1 VNRKRISFWPQII
14 NRFTVGLL
22 LIGLLAV
29 SAIDISG
36 TSVKAAGKGTSF
48 TIFFHFTPEESRGI
62 VFRDLV
68 KQYNEKHAGQ
78 VEIKL
83 AYFADWQPLQE
94 KTRTMTA
101 SGNPP
106 DVFYFNY
113 NPNDLSYFKSG
124 QLMDFT
130 PYMDQSWKNRFF
142 ASDLEDMT
150 YEGKIFGIPVEKGP
164 VCFIYNT
171 KLLKKAGI
179 NTIPQTW
186 DEFFAACKALKK
198 AEIAPVSLFTSDDAW
213 HSTNFLSYFAA
224 EFGGKDVFKKSLDTP
239 AMIKAADM
247 MKDLFQYTTPDA
259 IGAKWAISI
268 QNFLTERTA
277 ILVDGPWV
285 IGMINSQMPHPGDIV
300 LTSAPVVKKG
310 DPSVI
315 IMDAV
320 TSWVASKNLNAQQK
334 KAVAGFLKYLTSES
348 VAKKF
353 AVEGKDIFAAK
364 MNLKPAENKAA
375 GPLLANYIVT
385 ANKADVRVMQIT
397 RQLKPAVMNELPS
410 MLESL
415 VMNRMTSNEFAA
427 KLQKL
432 NN

>member
-1 VNRKRISFWPQII
+1 MNREKVSFWPQMMDRMIVSLLL
-14 NRFTVGLL
+14 VGLL
-22 LIGLLAV
+22 AF
-29 SAIDISG
+29 SAIGINGSR
-36 TSVKAAGKGTSF
+36 VEAARKATTF
-48 TIFFHFTPEESRGI
+48 TVFFHFTPEESRGI

-68 KQYNEKHAGQ
+68 KEYNEKHAGQ
-78 VEIKL
+78 VEVQL
-83 AYFADWQPLQE
+83 AYFADWLPLQE

-113 NPNDLSYFKSG
+113 NPNDLSYFKSR
-124 QLMDFT
+124 QLMNFT
-130 PYMDQSWKNRFF
+130 PYMNQAWKNRFF
-142 ASDLEDMT
+142 SSDLEDMT
-150 YEGKIFGIPVEKGP
+150 YEGKVLGIPVEKGP

-179 NTIPQTW
+179 NTLPQTW

-198 AEIAPVSLFTSDDAW
+198 TGIAPVSLFTSDDAW
-213 HSTNFLSYFAA
+213 HATNFLSYFAA
-224 EFGGKDVFKKSLDTP
+224 ELGGKDVFKKPLDSP
-239 AMIKAADM
+239 AMVKAADM
-247 MKDLFQYTTPDA
+247 MKELFQYTTPDA

-285 IGMINSQMPHPGDIV
+285 IGMIHSQMAHPDDVV
-300 LTSAPVVKKG
+300 LTGAPTLKKA

-315 IMDAV
+315 VMDAV
-320 TSWVASKNLNAQQK
+320 TSWVASNRLNTQQK
-334 KAVAGFLKYLTSES
+334 KAVADFLKYLTSEPI
-348 VAKKF
+348 AKKF
-353 AVEGKDIFAAK
+353 AVQGKDIFAAK
-364 MNLKPAENKAA
+364 MKLNAKEIKTA
-375 GPLLANYIVT
+375 GPLLANYIGV
-385 ANKADVRVMQIT
+385 ANKANVRVLQIT
-397 RQLKPAVMNELPS
+397 RGLKPAVMNELPS

-415 VMNRMTSNEFAA
+415 VMNRMASGDFTA